1 MPTWLPPSAVDQPSV
16 VLSSWTAFEVLI
28 PRLGRAT
35 MHVAGWAS
43 DEAGA
48 RVSSPVLSVDVEK
61 RCVRTRSGRVYGL
74 EGAPSAHPDVAYL
87 VDQWVEG
94 YGAEAFVDTSLD
106 LEGRFGA
113 AD

>member
-16 VLSSWTAFEVLI
+16 VLSDWMAFEVLI
-28 PRLGRAT
+28 PRIGKAT

-48 RVSSPVLSVDVEK
+48 RVSSPVLSVDVVK
-61 RCVRTRSGRVYGL
+61 RCVTTRSGRVYGL
-74 EGAPSAHPDVAYL
+74 AGPPTAHPDVTYL

-94 YGAEAFVDTSLD
+94 YGAEAFAETSRD

-113 AD
+113 KN